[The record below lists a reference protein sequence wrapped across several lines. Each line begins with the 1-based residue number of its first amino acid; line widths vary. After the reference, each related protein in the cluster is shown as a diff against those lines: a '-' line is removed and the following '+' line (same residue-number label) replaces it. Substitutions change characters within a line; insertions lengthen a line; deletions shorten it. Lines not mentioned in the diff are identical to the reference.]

1 MTEVTD
7 ELLEG
12 MDPDAAL
19 DEWIGDVVVAV
30 EEAALHAGVPWDF
43 AAMLARARALDP
55 TVVSAE
61 AVREAEQ
68 AEPVISLALRREQRG
83 TREDPEF
90 ARMVSD
96 VRTATNHEVALRTH
110 GIGGI
115 GPALARPVGGA
126 RRVAVAVAVLAAG
139 LVLLFGAV
147 GGVQMFRTA
156 AAVPSAAALQQGDTS
171 STASER
177 AVIENPATT
186 ARGPSRASPREA
198 VPEQAAPEIADVSPE
213 PPATSVASSAVATR
227 VLGKPRKSKAVE
239 VAAVLPTLTEKLAAL
254 DADAHAAW
262 KSGDFAQAEVK
273 FEALI
278 ELAGATRLADLAYG
292 DLFTLARRRG
302 DATREV
308 ALWKRYLARF
318 ADGRFADDA
327 RAGLCRRDAATPQ
340 ACWSA
345 YLIDFPKG
353 SYRTQAQRAIGSPP

>member
-12 MDPDAAL
+12 MGPDAAL

-96 VRTATNHEVALRTH
+96 VRTATNHEVALRMH
-110 GIGGI
+110 GLGAA
-115 GPALARPVGGA
+115 PARPAGGA
-126 RRVAVAVAVLAAG
+126 RRVAVAVAVLAAAM
-139 LVLLFGAV
+139 VLLFGAV

-156 AAVPSAAALQQGDTS
+156 TAVPSAAALQQGDTS

-186 ARGPSRASPREA
+186 ARGPSRGSPREA
-198 VPEQAAPEIADVSPE
+198 VPELVAPETADVPE
-213 PPATSVASSAVATR
+213 PPATSVASSAIATR
-227 VLGKPRKSKAVE
+227 GLGKPRKSKAVE

-262 KSGDFAQAEVK
+262 KSGDFAQAEAK

-353 SYRTQAQRAIGSPP
+353 SYRAQAQRAIGSPP